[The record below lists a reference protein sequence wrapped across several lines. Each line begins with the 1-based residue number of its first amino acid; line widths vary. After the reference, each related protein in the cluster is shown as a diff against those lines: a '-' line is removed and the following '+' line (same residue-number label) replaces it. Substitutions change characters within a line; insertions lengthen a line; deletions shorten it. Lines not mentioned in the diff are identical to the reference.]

1 MHEIVQPRAPVMYL
15 VMTTTCTP
23 FAKPD
28 HMTLQRFPSGTFAEY
43 FAIFHATTTFGSTVA
58 DQCHVLPVDLGRRDF
73 APEILVVEVLLS
85 FFWHR
90 AHIALGAYYTCCCA

>member
-15 VMTTTCTP
+15 VMTWSCMIRS
-23 FAKPD
+23 D
-28 HMTLQRFPSGTFAEY
+28 HMTLQRFPSGTFAEC
-43 FAIFHATTTFGSTVA
+43 FASFPCTCLTTVVN
-58 DQCHVLPVDLGRRDF
+58 QCHVRPLDLGRWDF